1 MTKLRTVSCA
11 MLSAPQPESRELV
24 DIRLTVEKRDT
35 ELKGEGGSFWFES
48 RGEKSWV
55 ESREERH

>member
-11 MLSAPQPESRELV
+11 MLSAPQPESRGLV

-35 ELKGEGGSFWFES
+35 ELKGEGGSFWVES
-48 RGEKSWV
+48 RGEKS
-55 ESREERH
+55 